1 MDQKL
6 LELIVVFLVGFT
18 GSMVFLYF
26 VLKKL

>member
-6 LELIVVFLVGFT
+6 LELIAVFLVGFT

>member
-1 MDQKL
+1 MDPKL
-6 LELIVVFLVGFT
+6 LELIAIFLVGFT

>member
-1 MDQKL
+1 MDAKL
-6 LELIVVFLVGFT
+6 IELIAVFLVGFV